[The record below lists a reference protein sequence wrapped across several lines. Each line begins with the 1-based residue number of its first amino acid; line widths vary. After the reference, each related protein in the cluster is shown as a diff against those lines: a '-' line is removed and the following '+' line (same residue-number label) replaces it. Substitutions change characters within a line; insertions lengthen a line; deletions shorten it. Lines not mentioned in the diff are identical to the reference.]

1 MTGDVA
7 AYVCANL
14 PSPPARIL
22 EVGAGEGRLAQH
34 LRDVG
39 HDVLAIDPEPGGPG
53 VDRVSLHELDEPPA
67 SFAAAVAVV
76 SLHHVEPLPESVER
90 LASLVAPGGAL
101 VVDEFDVA
109 AFDTTA
115 AGWWL
120 EQRGAE
126 HAKGRTA
133 ADLVDEHRSHLHPV
147 EGIVETLQPAFRVG
161 LPIRGAYLYRWDLDA
176 SLRPVEERLIAER
189 RLPAVGVRFVAIRR

>member
-34 LRDVG
+34 LREAG

-76 SLHHVEPLPESVER
+76 SLHHVEPLPESVDR
-90 LASLVAPGGAL
+90 LASLLAPGGTL

-126 HAKGRTA
+126 HVKGRTA
-133 ADLVDEHRSHLHPV
+133 ADLVGEHRSHLHPV
-147 EGIVETLQPAFRVG
+147 ERIVETLQPAFRVG
-161 LPIRGAYLYRWDLDA
+161 LPIRGAYLYRWDLDE